1 MLGRARYEVALAL
14 APARLGLVHVHH
26 PMDHRHTRDLDTSR
40 PGHDHQEATM
50 RLGVFR
56 TGTAYRALA
65 ELDVN
70 IRQMVRELGWALIN
84 WSYRK

>member
-1 MLGRARYEVALAL
+1 MSHEVAMVVASNG
-14 APARLGLVHVHH
+14 LGLVHLPH
-26 PMDHRHTRDLDTSR
+26 PMDTRSARDLDTSR